1 MERIKSF
8 NEFSILEDLSQATID
23 FARAAAAAETAV
35 GSGSSETSGGTGG
48 TGSTGAASKS
58 QEDYD
63 KEIQNTFGD
72 KGIVPGNDDYFCYIQ
87 HQQGIAGS
95 SELLRTS
102 KGEKTK
108 KFPSLKALVGNVNN
122 DTEMIR
128 SITGAYQSG
137 DLKTV
142 ATIFLNFWK
151 RIYPGKAKSA
161 LSEIQKPK
169 NAKIKEVI
177 SKAAAQYGIPFQ
189 FAATVAFI
197 ESGFNADA
205 GKDHKYKGLYQ
216 MNPSESYKGAVGTPL
231 GANWSNP
238 ELNANAGVSYLASSI
253 KSLKSYLGSD
263 LASLD
268 LGNWVGSIA

>member
-8 NEFSILEDLSQATID
+8 NEFSILEDANQASIE
-23 FARAAAAAETAV
+23 FSRAAAAAETAV

-48 TGSTGAASKS
+48 TGGTGATSKS

-72 KGIVPGNDDYFCYIQ
+72 KGIVPGNDDYFCYMQ

-108 KFPSLKALVGNVNN
+108 KFPSLKALIGNVNN
-122 DTEMIR
+122 DAEMIR

-142 ATIFLNFWK
+142 ATMFLNFWK

-161 LSEIQKPK
+161 LSEIEKPK
-169 NAKIKEVI
+169 NAKIKEAI

-197 ESGFNADA
+197 ESGFNASA
-205 GKDHKYKGLYQ
+205 GNTRYKGLYA
-216 MNPSESYKGAVGTPL
+216 MDPSESYKGAVGTPL
-231 GANWSNP
+231 GSNWSNP
-238 ELNANAGVSYLASSI
+238 ELNANAGVSYLAASI

-268 LGNWVGSIA
+268 LGNWVGSIT